1 VHTGQSVRV
10 TEGPFAGLFGSLDEI
25 LEQRVV
31 IIIDLQGRP
40 VKVEMDQD
48 WVKPSP
54 RHKSVSPIVPHQLR
68 SSA

>member
-1 VHTGQSVRV
+1 VHTGESVRV
-10 TEGPFAGLFGSLDEI
+10 IEGPFAGLFGSLDEV

-31 IIIDLQGRP
+31 IIIDLKGRP

-54 RHKSVSPIVPHQLR
+54 RHKSVSPIVPLQLR

>member
-1 VHTGQSVRV
+1 VHTGESVRV
-10 TEGPFAGLFGSLDEI
+10 TEGPFAGLFGSLDEV

-31 IIIDLQGRP
+31 IIIDLKGRP

-54 RHKSVSPIVPHQLR
+54 RHKSVSPIVPLQLR